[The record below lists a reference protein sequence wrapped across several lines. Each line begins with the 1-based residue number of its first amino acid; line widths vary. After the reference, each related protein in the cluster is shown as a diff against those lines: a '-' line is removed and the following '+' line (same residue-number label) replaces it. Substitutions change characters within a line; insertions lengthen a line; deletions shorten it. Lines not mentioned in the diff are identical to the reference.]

1 MRRAYKILIRLYLV
15 DIRVLYGQEMVSTFE
30 AGLNERR
37 RHGRVASVRFLF
49 GELIWLLCDAAEE
62 WVVKLSS
69 HPSFRGRCLPDL
81 RLVRP
86 PGVGKK
92 EWFHSDDAESARTI
106 DRDLQTEKSE

>member
-1 MRRAYKILIRLYLV
+1 MTRAYKILIRLYPL
-15 DIRVLYGQEMVSTFE
+15 DIKVLYGQEMVSTFE

-37 RHGRVASVRFLF
+37 QRGRTALARFLF

-62 WVVKLSS
+62 WIVKLSS
-69 HPSFRGRCLPDL
+69 HPSFRGRCLPDA

-92 EWFHSDDAESARTI
+92 EWYYSDDAKPARSI
-106 DRDLQTEKSE
+106 DSDPRTEKSE